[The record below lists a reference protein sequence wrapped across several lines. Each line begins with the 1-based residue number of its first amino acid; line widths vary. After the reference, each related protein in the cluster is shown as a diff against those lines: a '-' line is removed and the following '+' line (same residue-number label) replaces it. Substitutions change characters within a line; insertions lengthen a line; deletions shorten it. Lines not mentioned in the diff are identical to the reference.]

1 MKSIKPNFLTDN
13 IYEIEIDFYKHFNIK
28 YIFADLDNTLD
39 SYLLKVPSTKTIELV
54 KKLKANNISLVIVS
68 NNSEKRVS
76 KYAKI
81 LKVSYISRAFKPFT
95 FKIRKYMKKNHISP
109 DETIFIGD
117 QLLTDIKCANYLG
130 IKSVYSKE
138 IVSSNAF
145 VTRLNKKRE
154 LKYKK
159 VLKNSKICQNRRDVY
174 VNFKES

>member
-1 MKSIKPNFLTDN
+1 MRTIKPNFLADN
-13 IYEIEIDFYKHFNIK
+13 IYEIDVDFFKHFNVR

-39 SYLLKVPSTKTIELV
+39 SYLLKVPSSKTIELI
-54 KKLKANNISLVIVS
+54 KKLKANNISLVIIS

-81 LKVSYISRAFKPFT
+81 LKLSYVSRAFKPFT
-95 FKIRKYMKKNHISP
+95 FKIRKYMIKNHITA
-109 DETIFIGD
+109 DKTIFIGD

-130 IKSVYSKE
+130 IKSIYTKE

-159 VLKNSKICQNRRDVY
+159 ALKNSKICQNWRDVY
-174 VNFKES
+174 VNFKKS